1 MPEVNNCKR
10 KRANRSSYIVNPNGN
25 YTPSASDTDDDDDQD
40 HLIHRKIVR
49 RESADEETES
59 IQLNDADDSN
69 GSASSSTSSFN
80 RDRQG
85 NIQLLYAALQ
95 TIDDLENGLAE
106 IADVDYDSGHQ
117 DEGDADEENTIDE
130 GNGSDLDDNAQLHN
144 HRNEILD
151 AQPEALGY
159 AYCVKEAFDFLAA
172 QGVNDDNPIVQALRE
187 RFLGQC
193 NQVPPTQQ

>member
-10 KRANRSSYIVNPNGN
+10 KRANRASYVVNPDGN

-49 RESADEETES
+49 RESIDGEIGS
-59 IQLNDADDSN
+59 VQLNDADDSN

-95 TIDDLENGLAE
+95 TIDELENGLAE

-117 DEGDADEENTIDE
+117 DEDDADENEVDE
-130 GNGSDLDDNAQLHN
+130 GNASDFDDNAQLHN
-144 HRNEILD
+144 HRNEIFD

-172 QGVNDDNPIVQALRE
+172 QGVNDDNPIVMALRE

-193 NQVPPTQQ
+193 NQVPSTQ